1 MLQSAYMNQSAPI
14 SIKTEL
20 DEIKGEVQSLKHLVV
35 RLSTLI
41 ERGRTS
47 VSTAPIDELD
57 WSDPT
62 PEELML
68 YASHVFNVSSEPS
81 PDDDNIA
88 DPENIKPVDWSGYAQ
103 NRQR

>member
-1 MLQSAYMNQSAPI
+1 V
-14 SIKTEL
+14 T
-20 DEIKGEVQSLKHLVV
+20 

-41 ERGRTS
+41 ERGRTL
-47 VSTAPIDELD
+47 VNATASDELA

-62 PEELML
+62 PDELML

-88 DPENIKPVDWSGYAQ
+88 NLEDIKPVDWSGYVQ